1 MGSVVPLNVPFHQ
14 NNREARVAA
23 AIQRFAEERRRPS
36 DVFWL
41 KENAELIGLLAST
54 GTKVALHDLRPLSR
68 FYSELDTRLS
78 FFPQYY
84 RFFLSLA
91 LDLEDLGQ
99 PGDAGMRSAEWVV
112 EQGLVEAEL
121 SDLQRAEARRLC
133 ARRGIE
139 IKQSDLG
146 LDDRLRA
153 FGSRS
158 ATFSLPNKKAAY
170 ELTHIVFYLSEYGQR
185 DPLLPQAFLKSLR
198 FSGTLAFLE
207 LNIDLLAEI
216 CMALRFAGETPPEI
230 WENWLQAQARGF
242 ACETADGG
250 WASDDYHPYLMVTW
264 HALTCGIGGFALR
277 LPEGPVAFRAPR
289 THATPLREL
298 SECMFTL
305 GASRRTQWSTMR
317 PVLDEML
324 TDDARDVI
332 AAASEAVDFEAFF
345 EGFARVEKP
354 RIAAAETSAQTVAY
368 QGMSR

>member
-1 MGSVVPLNVPFHQ
+1 MGSVVPLNIPFRQ
-14 NNREARVAA
+14 NNREARIAA

-41 KENAELIGLLAST
+41 KENAELLGVLEST
-54 GTKVALHDLRPLSR
+54 GASVGADTLHPLSF

-84 RFFLSLA
+84 RFFLSIA
-91 LDLEDLGQ
+91 LDMEDLGQ
-99 PGDAGMRSAEWVV
+99 PGDAGLRAAEWVAD
-112 EQGLVEAEL
+112 QGLMEAEL

-133 ARRGIE
+133 ARRGIATAVRE
-139 IKQSDLG
+139 EG

-170 ELTHIVFYLSEYGQR
+170 ELTHIVFYLSEYGRR
-185 DPLLPQAFLKSLR
+185 DPRLPEAFVQSLR

-216 CMALRFAGETPPEI
+216 CIALRFAGETPPEI
-230 WENWLQAQARGF
+230 WENWLRTQVRRFVCDPVEGAVAQ
-242 ACETADGG
+242 
-250 WASDDYHPYLMVTW
+250 DDYHPYLMVTW
-264 HALTCGIGGFALR
+264 HALSCDAGGFNLN

-289 THATPLREL
+289 AHATPLREL

-305 GASRRTQWSTMR
+305 GAARQTEWSLMR
-317 PVLDEML
+317 PILDDML
-324 TDDARDVI
+324 TEEARDVV
-332 AAASEAVDFEAFF
+332 AAAATASDFEMFF
-345 EGFARVEKP
+345 EGFARVDKP
-354 RIAAAETSAQTVAY
+354 RLAVPAPATSGY
-368 QGMSR
+368 CQGCGA